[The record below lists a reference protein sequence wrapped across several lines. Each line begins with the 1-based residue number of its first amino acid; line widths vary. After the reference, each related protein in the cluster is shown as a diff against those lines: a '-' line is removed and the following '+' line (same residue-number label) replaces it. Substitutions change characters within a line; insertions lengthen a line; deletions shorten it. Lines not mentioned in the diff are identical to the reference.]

1 MEDKTMA
8 EINKERL
15 EKRIDE
21 WKEKVLKATD
31 GMANTYVMMKDIDT
45 IIAEEFDHEKCL
57 NDW

>member
-1 MEDKTMA
+1 MA

-31 GMANTYVMMKDIDT
+31 GTANTYVMMKDIDT

-57 NDW
+57 ND